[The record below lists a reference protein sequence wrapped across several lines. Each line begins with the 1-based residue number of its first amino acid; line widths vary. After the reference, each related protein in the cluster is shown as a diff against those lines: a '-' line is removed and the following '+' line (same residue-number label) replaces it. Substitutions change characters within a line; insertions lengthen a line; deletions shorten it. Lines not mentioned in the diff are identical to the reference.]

1 MSGPK
6 ADWLEQVSAG
16 CAVIDQVM
24 KEAHVAQERAELLV
38 KRLHALVP
46 DFPVMACA
54 LHALGNTSISVSD
67 TSAKPRP
74 GWAEELAA
82 EFARH
87 PKAAG
92 DARAAFGDFPQAAS
106 VGGHSLLAE
115 EIDDHDRS
123 SGFLALAFTG
133 KIAADSD
140 RNAHAVL
147 RTWCRFLAVHL
158 ERERQQARAAEQ
170 AWLADVGELAGPLAH
185 EFNNVLNTVLLHVAV
200 LQYAIPE
207 NLRPD
212 LAEIHK
218 QCTATGRLVKQFQ
231 QLRHDW
237 QLEAQ
242 RADLNHVVREA
253 LAVLDRERDGRGGI
267 TRTMEASAEAPRSV
281 SERVVLELAPDLT
294 PVCASHADLTRLI
307 VLLIRNS
314 LLAAPTAAKVKVR
327 SQTVG
332 DKLVLEIEDPGPP
345 VPAETLALFF
355 EPGVQARNGTRSLEL
370 AACKSL
376 LRRIHGTIRCENPP
390 NGGFAVIVTLPRAKF

>member
-1 MSGPK
+1 MSGRRT
-6 ADWLEQVSAG
+6 DWLEQVSAG
-16 CAVIDQVM
+16 CSVIDQVM
-24 KEAHVAQERAELLV
+24 REAHVAQERAELLG

-46 DFPVMACA
+46 DFPVMACV
-54 LHALGNTSISVSD
+54 LHVPGNTSISVSD
-67 TSAKPRP
+67 ISADPRP
-74 GWAEELAA
+74 GWAEDLAA
-82 EFARH
+82 ELARQ
-87 PKAAG
+87 
-92 DARAAFGDFPQAAS
+92 ARAAAGAREPFNLAHATS
-106 VGGHSLLAE
+106 IAGHSLIAE
-115 EIDDHDRS
+115 EINDQDDCS
-123 SGFLALAFTG
+123 AFLALAFTG
-133 KIAADSD
+133 KIAADSE
-140 RNAHAVL
+140 RSAHAGL

-158 ERERQQARAAEQ
+158 DGERQQARAAAQ

-231 QLRHDW
+231 QLRRDW
-237 QLEAQ
+237 QPEAA
-242 RADLNHVVREA
+242 RADPNHVVREA
-253 LAVLDRERDGRGGI
+253 LAIMDREREGQGGI
-267 TRTMEASAEAPRSV
+267 TRTLETSAEAARSV
-281 SERVVLELAPDLT
+281 SQRVVLELVPELT
-294 PVCASHADLTRLI
+294 PVCASHADLSRLV

-314 LLAAPTAAKVKVR
+314 LLAAPADAKVKVR

-332 DKLVLEIEDPGPP
+332 DKFVLEIEDSGPP

-355 EPGVQARNGTRSLEL
+355 EPGVQARDGTRSLEL

-376 LRRIHGTIRCENPP
+376 LRRIQGTIRCESPP